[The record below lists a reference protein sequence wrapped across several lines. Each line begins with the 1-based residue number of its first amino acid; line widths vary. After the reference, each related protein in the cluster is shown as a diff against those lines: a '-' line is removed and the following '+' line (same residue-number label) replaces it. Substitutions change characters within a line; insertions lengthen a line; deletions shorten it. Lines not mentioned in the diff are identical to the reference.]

1 MRAGELR
8 HRIELQAHTQE
19 RDEWNTPL
27 PAAWNTYATIWADVR
42 HLGGVEA
49 IRAGAETSVVKASCR
64 IRWRDDVTAGH
75 RVLHAGKVYDIEAVL
90 PGADR
95 RHVDL
100 VLKTTG
106 QAAEPEPEEEEPP
119 YNGGWG

>member
-27 PAAWNTYATIWADVR
+27 PAAWNTFATIWADVR
-42 HLGGVEA
+42 HLSGTESIKA
-49 IRAGAETSVVKASCR
+49 MAETSTVRASCR
-64 IRWRDDVTAGH
+64 VRYRTDVNAGH
-75 RVLHAGKVYDIEAVL
+75 RVIFEGKIYDIEAVL

-119 YNGGWG
+119 YSGGWG